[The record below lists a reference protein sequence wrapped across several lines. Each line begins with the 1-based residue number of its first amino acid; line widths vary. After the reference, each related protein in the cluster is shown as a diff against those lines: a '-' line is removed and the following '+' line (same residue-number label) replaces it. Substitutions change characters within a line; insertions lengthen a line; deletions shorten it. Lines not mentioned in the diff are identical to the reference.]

1 MQNRKTLIQL
11 LALGPVVFIP
21 TVVLIVASLI
31 TSTEKAGFERAITQV
46 EQDFLE
52 NEKARVRSKVNN
64 MVDLVTYRQSIINQ
78 QLHNRIQ
85 RRVDD
90 AQRVALTLY
99 EKYHNELPEKAVKQ
113 LIVEALRP
121 LTWNGGESYIWI
133 IDFDGDLQL
142 APGYL
147 KHLEG
152 SSFIDFKDATG
163 REIIREEISI
173 AQGKGQGF
181 LWDTFTKPG
190 EPTEKQFKQLAFVK
204 KLGVFDW
211 YLGSGEYLDTA
222 TKLTNTHLLEAINQ
236 MGKGDSDYF
245 YVIDTDGN
253 LLLNYARPDIV
264 GKNMSETTDPNLHG
278 LYRKIVQ
285 ASKSESEDFIS
296 YNWLNPSS
304 GMVDVKMAYVRYV
317 PISRWVIGSG
327 FYPKTLERG
336 YGVQKQRLIN
346 QHKQKMRHLNTLT
359 WLSVVVA
366 LLIAAF
372 MSVLFH
378 RILGRY
384 QQELVDDNNEL
395 KDLNLEL
402 ENKVIMTS
410 QALDK
415 ANEKL
420 EGLSVKDNL
429 TNLPNRFVLL
439 QRLEAERERANRFNE
454 AFSVIM
460 FDVDFF
466 KKVNDKCGHET
477 GDKTIQHL
485 ARLVDSKVRTVD
497 LLGRLGS
504 EEFLIIMPNTTAN
517 EALES
522 AERIRQAIEQEVFE
536 CDASITVSMGVAEH
550 RKSFNVA
557 DILKV
562 ADVALYQAKAQGR
575 NRVCSYEDE

>member
-1 MQNRKTLIQL
+1 M
-11 LALGPVVFIP
+11 ALGPVVFIP
-21 TVVLIVASLI
+21 AVVLVVASLI
-31 TSTEKAGFERAITQV
+31 TSTENEVFERAIAQV

-78 QLHNRIQ
+78 QLHDRIQ

-99 EKYHNELPEKAVKQ
+99 EKYHGELSDKELKK

-142 APGYL
+142 GPGYL
-147 KHLEG
+147 QHQEG
-152 SSFIDFKDATG
+152 SSLIDFKDATG
-163 REIIREEISI
+163 REIIREEIAI
-173 AQGKGQGF
+173 AKGQGQGF
-181 LWDTFTKPG
+181 LWDTFTRPG
-190 EPTEKQFKQLAFVK
+190 EPTDKQFKQLAFVK

-211 YLGSGEYLDTA
+211 YLGSGEFLDTA
-222 TKLTNTHLLEAINQ
+222 TKMTNTHLLEAINQ

-264 GKNMSETTDPNLHG
+264 GKNMSETSDPNLHG

-285 ASKSESEDFIS
+285 ASQADSEDFIS

-366 LLIAAF
+366 LLVAAF

-378 RILGRY
+378 RILGHY
-384 QQELVDDNNEL
+384 QQELVDDNNGL
-395 KDLNLEL
+395 KDLNLQL

-410 QALDK
+410 KALDE

-420 EGLSVKDNL
+420 EGLSIKDNL

-454 AFSVIM
+454 FFSVIM

-466 KKVNDKCGHET
+466 KKINDKCGHDV
-477 GDKTIQHL
+477 GDKTIKQL
-485 ARLVDSKVRTVD
+485 ARLVDSKVRAVD

-504 EEFLIIMPNTTAN
+504 EEFLIIMPNTKAN
-517 EALES
+517 AALES

-536 CDASITVSMGVAEH
+536 CDASITVSMGVAEY
-550 RKSFNVA
+550 KKTFNVA

-575 NRVCSYEDE
+575 NRVCSYADE